1 MSGPADPVTGGAGED
16 AGGARG
22 GAPGGPP
29 APPADASP
37 PPGPVSRVRA
47 LARAAGVPRLVI
59 GFFLV
64 VLFAIAVATRMDVP
78 GLLTDSLARI
88 ARNGLLVLALLP
100 AIRGGLG
107 LNFGLP
113 LGIVCG
119 LTGCVVSLNAGMK
132 GWAGLGAAA
141 LIGLLLSIPVGWGYG
156 AILNRTRGQEMMVG
170 TYLGFAAVS
179 GMSIFWLLAPF
190 HNPQLV
196 WALGGIGLRTTL
208 SLSGAYDKLLDRF
221 LAFEIAGIS
230 VPTGTLLLFAGFCAL
245 TALFFRTRWGITIA
259 AARANPRFARAA
271 GISYTATRTQ
281 AAILSTALGALGIVV
296 FAQSYGFVQLY
307 TAPLYMAFPAVACL
321 LIGGATVSNATVLHV
336 IVGTV
341 LFQSILTVALPVTS
355 QVVQGDISETARLVI
370 QNGMILYALTRREKR

>member
-1 MSGPADPVTGGAGED
+1 VKRGRGA
-16 AGGARG
+16 AGGSG
-22 GAPGGPP
+22 GGSATAP
-29 APPADASP
+29 
-37 PPGPVSRVRA
+37 SRLREA
-47 LARAAGVPRLVI
+47 LRAAGFPRLVI

-64 VLFAIAVATRMDVP
+64 VLFSVAIATHMDVP
-78 GLLTDSLARI
+78 GLLTDSLARV

-119 LTGCVVSLNAGMK
+119 LVGCVISLNAGMK
-132 GWAGLGAAA
+132 GWIGLGVAA
-141 LIGLLLSIPVGWGYG
+141 LIGLLLSVPVGWGYG

-179 GMSIFWLLAPF
+179 GMSIFWLVAPF

-196 WALGGIGLRTTL
+196 WAIGGIGLRTTL
-208 SLSGAYDKLLDRF
+208 SLSGAYDKVLDRF
-221 LAFEIAGIS
+221 LHFEVAGIG
-230 VPTGTLLLFAGFCAL
+230 VPTGTLLVFAGFCAL

-259 AARANPRFARAA
+259 AARGNPRFARAA

-281 AAILSTALGALGIVV
+281 AAILSTALGAIGIVV
-296 FAQSYGFVQLY
+296 FSQSYGFVQLY

-321 LIGGATVSNATVLHV
+321 LIGGATVFRANVFHV
-336 IVGTV
+336 IVGTI
-341 LFQSILTVALPVTS
+341 LFQSILTTALPVTS
-355 QVVQGDISETARLVI
+355 QVIQGDISETARLVI
-370 QNGMILYALTRREKR
+370 QNGMILYALTRRESR